1 MGAAAPAVAGADRA
15 AAGALDPAAARADR
29 AASGRP
35 AAPLAAGVGLALPSA
50 SAERAGPDPGLPMIR

>member
-1 MGAAAPAVAGADRA
+1 MGGAAPAVAGADCA
-15 AAGALDPAAARADR
+15 AAGALDPAVARADR

-50 SAERAGPDPGLPMIR
+50 ATERAGPDPGLPMIR